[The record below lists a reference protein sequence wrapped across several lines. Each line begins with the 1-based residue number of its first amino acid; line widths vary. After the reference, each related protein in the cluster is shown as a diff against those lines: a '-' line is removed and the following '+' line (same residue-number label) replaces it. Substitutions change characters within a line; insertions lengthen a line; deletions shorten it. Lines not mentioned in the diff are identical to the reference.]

1 MGKPPGIAGRPI
13 AAPSAASHLNWIE
26 HGMTKTP
33 PEGGL
38 SIEDVI
44 RRRLGPAGLFLARL

>member
-1 MGKPPGIAGRPI
+1 
-13 AAPSAASHLNWIE
+13 
-26 HGMTKTP
+26 MTKTP